1 MPFPSS
7 ASKSNFDSDDLGSKA
22 TSYSFSPT
30 PSVPASLSPLEIGET
45 LDDIADSNYFFCGNF
60 DVTDVLYSTELFATA
75 QTCYC
80 DKIYYYSKIMLLHS
94 VPKREYCQDIYVGF
108 LDLLSVVHTLY
119 LWHCFYV
126 SFPLLF
132 FNRFDI
138 ICRFGIWNNS
148 LW

>member
-1 MPFPSS
+1 MPLPSS

-22 TSYSFSPT
+22 SSYSFSPT

-80 DKIYYYSKIMLLHS
+80 DKIYYYSKIMLLLS
-94 VPKREYCQDIYVGF
+94 VPKREYCQDI
-108 LDLLSVVHTLY
+108 
-119 LWHCFYV
+119 
-126 SFPLLF
+126 
-132 FNRFDI
+132 
-138 ICRFGIWNNS
+138 
-148 LW
+148 